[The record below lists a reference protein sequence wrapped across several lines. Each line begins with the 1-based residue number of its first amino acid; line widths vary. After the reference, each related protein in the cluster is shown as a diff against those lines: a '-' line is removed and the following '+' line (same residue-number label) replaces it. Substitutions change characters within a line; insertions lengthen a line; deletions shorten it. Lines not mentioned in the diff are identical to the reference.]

1 METRTRGFEMIGK
14 RKGDSGVFASVK
26 RLGQNVGGGGEAKSN
41 GYGWG
46 GVGGLTERGKENEGH
61 LNEKDLGFGGFRG
74 LIMLGP

>member
-1 METRTRGFEMIGK
+1 MKTRTRGFEMIRETERGF
-14 RKGDSGVFASVK
+14 RGVCECQEA
-26 RLGQNVGGGGEAKSN
+26 RTERGWGEAKSN